1 MGAGKGNGRLALV
14 PSRFGRPVYMVRQD
28 AHFVRINPEEITV
41 VQVGGEGVELLLG
54 QEKIRVRGTIEEVL
68 DLLPAGMMARI
79 NSEQA
84 VNMDHLMMVGPG
96 EVWVQGRPYVLGP
109 DFEVSLLMRL
119 HIVSGW

>member
-1 MGAGKGNGRLALV
+1 
-14 PSRFGRPVYMVRQD
+14 MVRQD